1 MTHRLEMG
9 ELAAAHDADH
19 GAGQLGGLDVATQ
32 RLADAA
38 QPRRGQTH
46 ALGLGTGKGW
56 CGHGEPHWWWRV
68 AQRIM
73 RDVVRG

>member
-1 MTHRLEMG
+1 MG

-38 QPRRGQTH
+38 QLRRGQTH

-56 CGHGEPHWWWRV
+56 CGHGEPHWWWRGRPEDN
-68 AQRIM
+68 AGCGPR
-73 RDVVRG
+73 